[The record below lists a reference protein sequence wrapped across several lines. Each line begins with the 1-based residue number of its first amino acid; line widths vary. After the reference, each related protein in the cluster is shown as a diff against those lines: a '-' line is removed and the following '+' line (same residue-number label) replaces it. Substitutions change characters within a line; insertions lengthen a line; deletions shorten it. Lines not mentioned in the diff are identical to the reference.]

1 MVDIFQ
7 LNFVT
12 DMTTLVINQIKY
24 QPSLINALVFF
35 FSKPCLAFKAI
46 GGRFVFFVTRVLLQF
61 YFILHQLLFNI
72 TDNY

>member
-35 FSKPCLAFKAI
+35 FQTLSCLKGNRRLFC
-46 GGRFVFFVTRVLLQF
+46 FFVTRVLLQF